1 LKISILMVLTVALV
15 LLALAHPAQAWSK
28 DTNSVSDNR
37 VEIDVDAS
45 GNVGWIRSLQGVN
58 GGPFPLGSDIVPLY
72 EQYRQIGVDFV
83 RTHDDHLAFDIGVVF
98 PNMKA
103 DPSREA
109 SYDFGSTDS
118 EVQGIISV
126 GAQILYRLGYSGG
139 ESSEVP
145 TDYAQFAEICKHI
158 VMHYNQGWANGFQY
172 GIRYWEIWNEP
183 NMGDFWKGTP
193 EQYFELYDTVAR
205 TLKAADSEIRVGG
218 PAVILGRVF
227 VLEFLEF
234 CRANKSPLDFLSW
247 HIYPENQPYLV
258 AEAALQIQDL
268 LRRYGFENIENFITE
283 WNFSASGS
291 SAELSNARGASWA
304 SSVLVYLQDT
314 SVSRAFWYRGSGS
327 NASLFLGNG
336 DFKKSGYAFLAMKKM
351 LETPLRLACSG
362 SDKAGFATLA
372 GRSEDNHA
380 LRVLISNY
388 DSGYGEFALTVK
400 NWDSSV
406 GSVQVEI
413 YVLNDTYDL
422 ALIDQFQL
430 TKAEPLTI
438 TSQIAPSSVY
448 LISFEAKQVTT
459 ETTTQQT
466 VTETTTTQQEPM
478 LTTQATATTTTQVG
492 SEDGIDFA
500 FTAIGIGAVT
510 VAGVGVAAGSR
521 QRSEVFVHAGYYYCR
536 KHRVPALDAQ
546 GRLWCPVEQRYLRA

>member
-1 LKISILMVLTVALV
+1 LKASILVALAV
-15 LLALAHPAQAWSK
+15 ALALLALAHPVQVWSQ
-28 DTNSVSDNR
+28 DTDLVSDNR
-37 VEIDVDAS
+37 VKIDVDAS
-45 GNVGWIRSLQGVN
+45 GNVGSIRSLQGVN
-58 GGPFPLGSDIVPLY
+58 GGPVPRGSDLAPLY
-72 EQYRQIGVDFV
+72 EQYRLIGVDFV
-83 RTHDDHLAFDIGVVF
+83 RTHDEPLAFDIDVIF

-103 DPSREA
+103 DPSNEA
-109 SYDFGSTDS
+109 SYDFGSTDLQ
-118 EVQGIISV
+118 VQGIISV

-183 NMGDFWKGTP
+183 NITTFWKGTH

-205 TLKAADSEIRVGG
+205 TLKAAYPEIKVGA

-227 VLEFLEF
+227 VMEFLEF
-234 CRANKSPLDFLSW
+234 CRTNKTPLDFLSW

-268 LRRYGFENIENFITE
+268 LRMYGFENTENFITE
-283 WNFSASGS
+283 WDFSAR

-314 SVSRAFWYRGSGS
+314 SVSRAFWYRGNGG
-327 NASLFLGNG
+327 NYSLFLDNG
-336 DFKKSGYAFLAMKKM
+336 DFTKSGYAFLAMKKL

-372 GRSEDNHA
+372 GRSENNQT

-388 DSGYGEFALTVK
+388 DSAYGEFVLTLK

-406 GSVQVEI
+406 ASLQVEI

-430 TKAEPLTI
+430 AKAEPLTI
-438 TSQIAPSSVY
+438 TGQIMPSSVY
-448 LISFEAKQVTT
+448 LISFEAKQGTA
-459 ETTTQQT
+459 ETTAQQT
-466 VTETTTTQQEPM
+466 VTATTTTQQETL
-478 LTTQATATTTTQVG
+478 LTTQATVATTAQVG
-492 SEDGIDFA
+492 PEFGIGFA

-510 VAGVGVAAGSR
+510 VVGVGVAAGSR

-536 KHRVPALDAQ
+536 KHRVPALYAQ